1 MTLASVAPHRHR
13 TNVRE
18 LAMPVL
24 RTSLRVASTLAP
36 AATAR
41 WAEARFLRPL
51 KFGHSSGEL
60 QALSHGDRFTVAS
73 GGRQL
78 AAWSF
83 GSPAAPLVVTS
94 HGWSGRGA
102 QFRSFVEPLLR
113 EGFRVVLFDYP
124 GHGFSE
130 GRSTS
135 LIEFAEAL
143 GAVCAHLAA
152 EGGRLH
158 GLVGHSFGSP
168 AIGVALKQGRIAAER
183 VVLLAPPASL
193 LDYSR
198 RFARYLGLSD
208 RVREGVE
215 SRLEQR
221 LGLPLR
227 SLELPEAVAGIE
239 AAALIVHD
247 KEDAEVPFHEGVKVA
262 RSWPRAEL
270 LTTRGLGHRA
280 LLRDPWVIRKT
291 LDFLQAR

>member
-1 MTLASVAPHRHR
+1 MTLASVAPPRHR
-13 TNVRE
+13 TNVRD
-18 LAMPVL
+18 LTMPIL
-24 RTSLRVASTLAP
+24 RTALRLASALAP

-51 KFGHSSGEL
+51 KFEHSAGEL
-60 QALSHGDRFTVAS
+60 QALSHGHRFTIAS
-73 GGRQL
+73 GGKRL
-78 AAWSF
+78 VAWSF
-83 GSPAAPLVVTS
+83 GSPAAPIVVMS

-113 EGFRVVLFDYP
+113 EGFRVVLFDHP
-124 GHGFSE
+124 SHGFSE

-143 GAVCAHLAA
+143 GSVCAHLVAS
-152 EGGRLH
+152 GGRLH

-168 AIGVALKQGRIAAER
+168 AIGVALKQAGIAAER

-198 RFARYLGLSD
+198 RFAQYLGLSE
-208 RVREGVE
+208 RVRERVA
-215 SRLEQR
+215 SRLERR
-221 LGLPLR
+221 LGVPLR

-239 AAALIVHD
+239 AEALIIHD
-247 KEDAEVPFHEGVKVA
+247 KEDAEVPFHEGEKVA
-262 RSWPRAEL
+262 RSWPKAQL

-291 LDFLQAR
+291 IDFLQAH